1 MTQVKKTKS
10 TPRKRAVQRRKKP
23 AVLLDA
29 GSLGIASEQLVDQ
42 DGIKPALFSP
52 VPKAEDVPPANLPV
66 APFEEKPLFH
76 RPLVSGRT
84 SFWLGVGFG
93 MFVVG
98 VLTFVAWK
106 LLTVEA
112 VQALW

>member
-1 MTQVKKTKS
+1 MAIAKKTK
-10 TPRKRAVQRRKKP
+10 TTARKRVVKSRKKSAP
-23 AVLLDA
+23 FLEASA
-29 GSLGIASEQLVDQ
+29 LGVVPEQLA
-42 DGIKPALFSP
+42 IMPILKTPLFSP
-52 VPKAEDVPPANLPV
+52 LSLPHSADAPPGNLPV
-66 APFEEKPLFH
+66 APLPLFH

-98 VLTFVAWK
+98 MLTFVAWK